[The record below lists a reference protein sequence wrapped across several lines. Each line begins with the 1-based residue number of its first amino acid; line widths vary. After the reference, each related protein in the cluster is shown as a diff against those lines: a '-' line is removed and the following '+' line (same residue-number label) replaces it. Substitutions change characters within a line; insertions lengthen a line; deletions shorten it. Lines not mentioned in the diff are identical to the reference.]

1 MLMKKRYLVA
11 THGEL
16 AKGFQ
21 SSLNILADKGN
32 SIEIINAY
40 VTDEDYTSQIVE
52 FIQSVEQDEQAIIF
66 TDLFGGSVNQ
76 RVLAEVLTQKKENIF
91 IISNAN
97 LAILLTLIVGSE
109 EEKLTDALISD
120 AIEESQVRLVQTSM
134 PTEDETFF

>member
-1 MLMKKRYLVA
+1 MKKSYLVA

>member
-1 MLMKKRYLVA
+1 MKKRYLVA

>member
-1 MLMKKRYLVA
+1 MLMKKSYLVA